1 MEPPRRTWPVLSGTV
16 PVLADSFTWR
26 PETGNGP
33 WEELRP
39 GATVI
44 VGPGSDASAS
54 NGQRAGTGKT
64 QLAAAVARRLWTAGS
79 LDLLVWVDA
88 GSRDRLVAG
97 YASAL
102 ADIRIAAPPGQPEA
116 AASRFL
122 SWLSGTRKRWLVVL
136 DGLANP
142 ADAQGLWPYGPTG
155 ETLLTTQLAG
165 VSPKVPRPGRAERDA
180 PQPEQLQIALSSFSQ
195 REALE
200 YLTERL
206 NDDPYAAAGALDVA
220 AVLDCLPA
228 GLDLAVAYLLDT
240 GLDCRQYRLS
250 SERYRRDWADWIDGN
265 PLASSWMLAVDRAG
279 QLGQAGLPWPA
290 LKLAA
295 VLGSAGVPGRVLTST
310 AACAYITGRQ
320 TVSPADQATVR
331 TIFGN
336 LQRVGLVAIESDDD
350 SRTVHM
356 AGVVQS
362 SVQRAMGP
370 TELRRAVQAAADA
383 IWECWPERGSGPD
396 GSEADL
402 VQALRDCATSLR
414 RSDELALWEP
424 GRHPLLVRVGESL
437 ADAQLLETALSYWRD
452 LAGRCAKQHGV
463 NSPQTWDLRER
474 LASAATAAK
483 RHDEAIGIREALCAD
498 IDEIEGPASLE
509 AISARASLA
518 AAYRS
523 AGQLK
528 EAVGLGT
535 RVTAESDQWLGGAHL
550 ETRQTLRELGL
561 AYREARLYRESIDVL
576 QRCLSLH
583 AQTIGIMHPE
593 TAAVRGDLAEAYRLA
608 GRTNESITIYQ
619 DALAQ
624 LENAAGGA
632 RRDAITAREDLAM
645 AYYLAGRAGEAA
657 TGLDRALA
665 DWRRVPGNSP
675 ADTIRAKS
683 MLAAIYCASGRP
695 REAIPLLQGLRADL
709 ELVRGTSHPDT
720 FRARRNLASALHLA
734 RRLAEAVELGEDTL
748 ADCEPAL
755 GLGHRERLTTLANLA
770 HAYHATGRLKRAS
783 AYFDRALRDCE
794 RAVGADDP
802 LTIAVR
808 DLRKRYLAGRQ
819 GLAPIISPPTVFTG
833 PDDPGR

>member
-1 MEPPRRTWPVLSGTV
+1 MEAQRRTWPAQSGTV
-16 PVLADSFTWR
+16 PVLADGFTWR
-26 PETGNGP
+26 PETGSGP
-33 WEELRP
+33 WEDLRP

-44 VGPGSDASAS
+44 VGPESNASAS
-54 NGQRAGTGKT
+54 NVPRAGTGKT
-64 QLAAAVARRLWTAGS
+64 QLAAAFARRLWTAGN

-97 YASAL
+97 YARAL
-102 ADIRIAAPPGQPEA
+102 ADIRIAAPPGKPEA
-116 AASRFL
+116 AAARFL
-122 SWLSGTRKRWLVVL
+122 SWLSETRRRWLVVL

-155 ETLLTTQLAG
+155 ETILTTQLAG
-165 VSPKVPRPGRAERDA
+165 LSPRLPRPSRAERNA
-180 PQPEQLQIALSSFSQ
+180 PPPEQVQIALSSFSQ

-206 NDDPYAAAGALDVA
+206 DDDPYASAGALDVA
-220 AVLDCLPA
+220 AILDCLPA
-228 GLDLAVAYLLDT
+228 GLDLAVAYLVDT
-240 GLDCRQYRLS
+240 GLDCRQYRIA

-265 PLASSWMLAVDRAG
+265 PLASSWMLAIDRAG

-290 LKLAA
+290 LKLVA
-295 VLGSAGVPGRVLTST
+295 VLGSAGVPGGVLTST

-320 TVSPADQATVR
+320 VVSPADQATVR

-336 LQRVGLVAIESDDD
+336 LQRVGLVGIEPDDEV
-350 SRTVHM
+350 RTVRM
-356 AGVVQS
+356 AGVLQS

-383 IWECWPERGSGPD
+383 IWECWPEYGSRPD
-396 GSEADL
+396 GSKSEL

-437 ADAQLLETALSYWRD
+437 ADAQLPETALSYWRD

-463 NSPQTWDLRER
+463 NSPHTWDLRER
-474 LASAATAAK
+474 LASAATVAG

-509 AISARASLA
+509 AISARASMA
-518 AAYRS
+518 AAYRA

-535 RVTAESDQWLGGAHL
+535 RVTAESEQWFGGAHL
-550 ETRQTLRELGL
+550 QTRQTLRELGL
-561 AYREARLYRESIDVL
+561 AYREAALYREAIDVL

-583 AQTIGIMHPE
+583 AQTLGIMHPE
-593 TAAVRGDLAEAYRLA
+593 TVVVRGDLAEAYRLA
-608 GRTNESITIYQ
+608 GRTNDSITLYQ

-624 LENAAGGA
+624 VDNAGGA

-645 AYYLAGRAGEAA
+645 AYYLAGRSGEAA
-657 TGLDRALA
+657 TALERALA
-665 DWRRVPGNSP
+665 DWRRVPGNTP

-683 MLAAIYCASGRP
+683 ILAAIYCASGRP
-695 REAIPLLQGLRADL
+695 REAIPLLQNLQADL
-709 ELVRGTSHPDT
+709 ERVRGATHPDT
-720 FRARRNLASALHLA
+720 FRARWNLAAALHLA
-734 RRLAEAVELGEDTL
+734 RRLAEAVELGEGTL
-748 ADCEPAL
+748 AECEPAL
-755 GLGHRERLTTLANLA
+755 GLGNRERLTTLANLA

-802 LTIAVR
+802 LTVAVR

-819 GLAPIISPPTVFTG
+819 GLASIISPPGAFS
-833 PDDPGR
+833 DR